1 MPRTILVTG
10 GAGFIGS
17 HICKALAQSGFK
29 PIAYDNLST
38 GHADSVRWGPF
49 IEGDILDR
57 GLLKATLQEFS
68 PAFVIHCAANAYVG
82 ESVEDPRK
90 YYRNNV
96 GGSLS
101 LLDACLDQNIGG
113 LVFSSCCG
121 TYGVPP
127 PLPSWGLM
135 IAEGKDYMFFS
146 AWVIMIPGVALF
158 VLVLGIN
165 LVGDGLRN
173 LLGTERLR

>member
-57 GLLKATLQEFS
+57 GLLKATLEILMRPSSFIAPPMPMS
-68 PAFVIHCAANAYVG
+68 ANPSKIRANITATMSAAAWRSWMPVSTRISAGWCFLPAAPPMAFRRNCRSA
-82 ESVEDPRK
+82 RK
-90 YYRNNV
+90 RHKCRSTLT
-96 GGSLS
+96 G
-101 LLDACLDQNIGG
+101 A
-113 LVFSSCCG
+113 
-121 TYGVPP
+121 
-127 PLPSWGLM
+127 PS
-135 IAEGKDYMFFS
+135 
-146 AWVIMIPGVALF
+146 
-158 VLVLGIN
+158 
-165 LVGDGLRN
+165 
-173 LLGTERLR
+173 